1 MLAYI
6 GLGSNLKDPKAQIKR
21 ALESL
26 NKNNETELINAS
38 SFYESKPL
46 LDIPGPNYINA
57 VCKIETKLSAINL
70 LNLCQ
75 EIEDNQQRVRE
86 VKWGSRTIDLDILLY
101 GEQVISNKRL
111 TIPHPEAIN
120 RAFVLVPLF
129 EIEPTVRIPLLGSI
143 RILLDKINKLN
154 LIIIIQR
161 IKGSFYLNFW
171 IL

>member
-21 ALESL
+21 ALASL
-26 NKNNETELINAS
+26 SNNDRAKLINVS

-46 LDIPGPNYINA
+46 LEIPGPNYLNA
-57 VCKIETKLSAINL
+57 VCKIETKLSAIDL
-70 LNLCQ
+70 LDLCQ
-75 EIEDNQQRVRE
+75 EIEESQQRVRE

-111 TIPHPEAIN
+111 SIPHPEAIN

-129 EIEPTVRIPLLGSI
+129 EIEPTIKFPLLGPI
-143 RILLDKINKLN
+143 KGLLDRINKLDVN
-154 LIIIIQR
+154 KL
-161 IKGSFYLNFW
+161 
-171 IL
+171 

>member
-21 ALESL
+21 ALASL
-26 NKNNETELINAS
+26 SGNNGAELINVS

-46 LDIPGPNYINA
+46 LEIPGPSYLNV
-57 VCKIETKLSAINL
+57 VCKIETKLSAIDL
-70 LNLCQ
+70 LDLCQ
-75 EIEDNQQRVRE
+75 EIEDSQQRVRE

-111 TIPHPEAIN
+111 SIPHPEAIH

-129 EIEPTVRIPLLGSI
+129 EIEPKIKIPLLGPIIS
-143 RILLDKINKLN
+143 LLDRINKLDVKK
-154 LIIIIQR
+154 L
-161 IKGSFYLNFW
+161 
-171 IL
+171 

>member
-21 ALESL
+21 ALASL
-26 NKNNETELINAS
+26 SNNDGAKLINVS

-46 LDIPGPNYINA
+46 LEIPGPNYLNA
-57 VCKIETKLSAINL
+57 VCKIETKLSAIDL
-70 LNLCQ
+70 LDLCQ
-75 EIEDNQQRVRE
+75 EIEESQQRVRE

-111 TIPHPEAIN
+111 SIPHPEAIN

-129 EIEPTVRIPLLGSI
+129 EIEPSIKFPLLGPI
-143 RILLDKINKLN
+143 KDLLEGIDKLDVNKL
-154 LIIIIQR
+154 
-161 IKGSFYLNFW
+161 
-171 IL
+171 

>member
-6 GLGSNLKDPKAQIKR
+6 GLGSNLKDPKVQIKR
-21 ALESL
+21 ALDSL
-26 NKNNETELINAS
+26 NDNNKTELINAS

-86 VKWGSRTIDLDILLY
+86 LKWGSRTIDVDILL
-101 GEQVISNKRL
+101 
-111 TIPHPEAIN
+111 
-120 RAFVLVPLF
+120 
-129 EIEPTVRIPLLGSI
+129 
-143 RILLDKINKLN
+143 
-154 LIIIIQR
+154 
-161 IKGSFYLNFW
+161 
-171 IL
+171 